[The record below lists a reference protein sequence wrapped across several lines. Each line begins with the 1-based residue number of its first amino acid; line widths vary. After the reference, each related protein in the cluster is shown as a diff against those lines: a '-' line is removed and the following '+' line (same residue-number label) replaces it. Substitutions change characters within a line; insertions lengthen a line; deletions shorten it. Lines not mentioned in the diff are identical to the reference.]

1 MNVLDD
7 SIRSKKIKSFFF
19 FETRR
24 VFTTF
29 RPRSNTCRQIWMDRF
44 KCDTLYTPV
53 VIKRLPLGTR
63 RRQFIPETRRAR
75 AISMN

>member
-1 MNVLDD
+1 MSRFGLRRLNHF
-7 SIRSKKIKSFFF
+7 SFSK
-19 FETRR
+19 RA
-24 VFTTF
+24 VFSTTF
-29 RPRSNTCRQIWMDRF
+29 RPRSNTCRQVWMDRF